1 MESSQDILCLH
12 FLASHTSHPF
22 FNQLPLLPAL
32 LWNSCPKSNLQ
43 PPNYQLLMLLLLKP
57 LVTFSLKLITILLW
71 LDSRFSFCLFA
82 VFFMCLTSSVDF
94 HKVLS
99 SSLLILLHQS
109 PWQSYFTPRVYV
121 RNVNLG
127 GMCLVQEPAWM
138 WAEPTGFLDENP
150 DEGQGMAVDEGWEA
164 WKGDS
169 LLLNLEQGP
178 CTSYYLST

>member
-1 MESSQDILCLH
+1 MESSQDILSTFPRLPY
-12 FLASHTSHPF
+12 FPSILQPTAST
-22 FNQLPLLPAL
+22 PAL

-138 WAEPTGFLDENP
+138 WHRPTGFL
-150 DEGQGMAVDEGWEA
+150 GWEPWWRPGHGSRWRLEA

-169 LLLNLEQGP
+169 LLSKFEQGP